1 MRKNKFKI
9 DVKMLL
15 GIGALGLT
23 YLAGKLTG
31 MQEDIER
38 EEFKDEIKKEI
49 FDELNKSQTDGE

>member
-1 MRKNKFKI
+1 MNKKSFKF
-9 DVKMLL
+9 DAKMLL
-15 GIGALGLT
+15 GLGALGLT
-23 YLAGKLTG
+23 YLAGKLTS